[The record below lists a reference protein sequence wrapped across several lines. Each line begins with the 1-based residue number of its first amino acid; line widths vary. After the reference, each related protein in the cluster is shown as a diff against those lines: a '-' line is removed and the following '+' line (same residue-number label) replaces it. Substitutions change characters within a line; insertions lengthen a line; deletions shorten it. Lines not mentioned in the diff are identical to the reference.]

1 MLVGAADHSIVICA
15 IGFLTALRE
24 LLLSG
29 PDATSPLNGT
39 APGLLTQCPQPLPAA
54 LSILCSLPSC
64 MPGSA
69 VCLTVCM
76 HAAGT
81 ALVAQKVRKVVFQ
94 GGWYEPLHPNGHG
107 TFNWDCGG
115 AGQHWSPYARDGCA
129 GAAQHVVCE
138 IARQGS
144 SHTVPSLS
152 QRHSNLPTASSSMP
166 PTSIARFS
174 LCAACDP
181 LPHTS
186 PCVPPHPGDEHASD
200 GTDDLFG
207 HWRRDLPRRPA
218 DPRRGGRLR
227 GGHRRQPVPPCRA
240 SNAGVAHRPFA
251 PALTCPD
258 ESCIRAFFWEG
269 AAPPISSTA
278 GASATRGGR
287 VGTTSWYSRQCAG
300 PRPSTAQ
307 R

>member
-1 MLVGAADHSIVICA
+1 
-15 IGFLTALRE
+15 
-24 LLLSG
+24 
-29 PDATSPLNGT
+29 
-39 APGLLTQCPQPLPAA
+39 
-54 LSILCSLPSC
+54 
-64 MPGSA
+64 MP
-69 VCLTVCM
+69 LTVCV

-152 QRHSNLPTASSSMP
+152 QRHSNLPTASSSML

-174 LCAACDP
+174 LCAACAP

-207 HWRRDLPRRPA
+207 HWRRDLPRRWLA
-218 DPRRGGRLR
+218 AGCGTRLR
-227 GGHRRQPVPPCRA
+227 GGGRCQPVPRGLCAARLGHADPGLTHA
-240 SNAGVAHRPFA
+240 LTHITHAHRARPTPHCSHLSVHSHLIVA
-251 PALTCPD
+251 WRALLHACALQAMTWP
-258 ESCIRAFFWEG
+258 REG
-269 AAPPISSTA
+269 GS
-278 GASATRGGR
+278 RGIPW
-287 VGTTSWYSRQCAG
+287 SW
-300 PRPSTAQ
+300 
-307 R
+307 